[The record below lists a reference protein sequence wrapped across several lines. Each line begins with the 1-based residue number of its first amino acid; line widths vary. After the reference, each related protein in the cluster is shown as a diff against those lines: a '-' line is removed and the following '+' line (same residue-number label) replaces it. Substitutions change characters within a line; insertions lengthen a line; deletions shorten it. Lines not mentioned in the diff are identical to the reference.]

1 MHGHTERVCVC
12 VARTLMA
19 RMVND
24 LSKVAQMPLDL
35 SPVVKITAKSCMSP
49 SSVSGAQLSVPFRCV
64 HLFYPDNNLL
74 LSHFADGETEHQE
87 AS

>member
-1 MHGHTERVCVC
+1 
-12 VARTLMA
+12 MA